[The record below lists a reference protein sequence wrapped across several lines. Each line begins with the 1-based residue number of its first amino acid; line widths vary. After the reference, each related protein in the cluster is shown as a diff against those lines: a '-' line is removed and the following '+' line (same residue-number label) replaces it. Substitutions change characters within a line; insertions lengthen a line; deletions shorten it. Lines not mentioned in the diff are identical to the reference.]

1 MPVAKKSSKQN
12 PTRTPKT
19 TKDDSMSNIALMG
32 LLHLVGWLLGG
43 RGWLAVII
51 FYIVKKDSF
60 SSDDRKVF
68 NTIINFNLSF
78 LLYAIV
84 SGVLII
90 ILIGIPLLLVVSLAY
105 LILLI
110 ISSIK
115 YINNTPYEIPLT
127 IEILK

>member
-1 MPVAKKSSKQN
+1 MPTTKKISKK
-12 PTRTPKT
+12 TTTKTSKT
-19 TKDDSMSNIALMG
+19 TKKDSMSNIALMG
-32 LLHLVGWLLGG
+32 LLHLIGWLLGG

-51 FYIVKKDSF
+51 LYVVQKDSF
-60 SSDDRKVF
+60 TADDKKVF

-84 SGVLII
+84 SGVLVI
-90 ILIGIPLLLVVSLAY
+90 ILIGIPLLFVVGLAY
-105 LILLI
+105 LVLLI

>member
-1 MPVAKKSSKQN
+1 MTK
-12 PTRTPKT
+12 TPKT
-19 TKDDSMSNIALMG
+19 TKKDSMSNIALMG
-32 LLHLVGWLLGG
+32 LLHLVGRLLGG

-51 FYIVKKDSF
+51 LYVVQKDSF
-60 SSDDRKVF
+60 TADDKKVF

-84 SGVLII
+84 SGVLVI
-90 ILIGIPLLLVVSLAY
+90 ILIGIPLLFVVGLAY

-115 YINNTPYEIPLT
+115 YINNTRYEIPLT